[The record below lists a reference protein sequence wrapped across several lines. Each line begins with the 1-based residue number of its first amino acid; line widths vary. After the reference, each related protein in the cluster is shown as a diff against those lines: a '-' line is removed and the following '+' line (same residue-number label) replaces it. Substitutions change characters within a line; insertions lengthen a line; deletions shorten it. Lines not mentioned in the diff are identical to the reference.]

1 MDQVKFVK
9 VALKKLDVV
18 WSVKTKHINMELF
31 NSCVRK
37 ILVCQFCLS
46 RLQKFIFLKGYH
58 PLISVRPHSVKSV
71 CIRSFSGPHFPAF
84 RLNTKRYSASL
95 RIQSECG
102 KIRTRKTPNMDTFH
116 ATSFLNTVSNVTSTD
131 RREN

>member
-1 MDQVKFVK
+1 MFSCEFCEILKNAFFTEQFRWLVLLGFLLLTRVLCWFDRVFYDVLYEIKYLRMDQVKFVK

-46 RLQKFIFLKGYH
+46 RL
-58 PLISVRPHSVKSV
+58 
-71 CIRSFSGPHFPAF
+71 
-84 RLNTKRYSASL
+84 
-95 RIQSECG
+95 
-102 KIRTRKTPNMDTFH
+102 
-116 ATSFLNTVSNVTSTD
+116 
-131 RREN
+131 

>member
-46 RLQKFIFLKGYH
+46 RL
-58 PLISVRPHSVKSV
+58 
-71 CIRSFSGPHFPAF
+71 
-84 RLNTKRYSASL
+84 
-95 RIQSECG
+95 
-102 KIRTRKTPNMDTFH
+102 
-116 ATSFLNTVSNVTSTD
+116 
-131 RREN
+131 